1 MTSDPRDQ
9 KPEIKFEQDLEA
21 VRSAWSGLEK
31 TEPPDLLDQAVL
43 NTARRELE
51 GRSKRL
57 PLRWLGGFATA
68 AVVVLALSIVLQQDQ
83 QAPVPAM
90 EESENLKLDQAVSAP
105 VKKKTDRDLAE
116 EKAGRE
122 QSARQDSAEND
133 DRLEKRLN
141 QSSPAPPPESSAM
154 QPRQAAALGAQ
165 KEEFEEKP
173 AAPAPQAGTAAS
185 PVAEMIAD
193 EMPAETAKVTD
204 SALEAEAWIEKLL
217 LLQDTQQDERL
228 VEELAAF
235 REAFPDYPL
244 PPELEY

>member
-9 KPEIKFEQDLEA
+9 KPEMKFEQDLEA

-51 GRSKRL
+51 GRTKRR
-57 PLRWLGGFATA
+57 PLRWLSGFATA
-68 AVVVLALSIVLQQDQ
+68 AVVVLAMSIVLKQDQ
-83 QAPVPAM
+83 LAPVPAM
-90 EESENLKLDQAVSAP
+90 EEAEGIMLDQAVSAP

-116 EKAGRE
+116 EKVGRE
-122 QSARQDSAEND
+122 QSARQDSDEYD
-133 DRLEKRLN
+133 DRLEKRLK
-141 QSSPAPPPESSAM
+141 QPAPAPPPESAAM
-154 QPRQAAALGAQ
+154 ELRQAAALRTR
-165 KEEFEEKP
+165 KEEFEEGP
-173 AAPAPQAGTAAS
+173 AAPSLQAGS
-185 PVAEMIAD
+185 SVAEMTAD

-244 PPELEY
+244 PPELGD